1 MRIIND
7 EKARLAEQVD
17 NLRTDRERL
26 AKERAEVEQQQQ
38 SLAVEKE
45 KLETIALQVRQR
57 SKDIEEM
64 CLVSEDFSP
73 LDPQIFKIYVVFR
86 HDRPKNSNDIS
97 NIYLNS
103 KLRRDI
109 CIYQNDIIVAAL
121 DKA

>member
-64 CLVSEDFSP
+64 CLVSEDFS
-73 LDPQIFKIYVVFR
+73 QCVIY
-86 HDRPKNSNDIS
+86 
-97 NIYLNS
+97 
-103 KLRRDI
+103 
-109 CIYQNDIIVAAL
+109 
-121 DKA
+121 